1 MDTLINHTAYIYTG
15 LGGEKE
21 LDIFEHPVD
30 MNDGELRLYKV
41 LPEEYTTKEAK
52 QKAEEIGI
60 NPATA
65 KRYISDY
72 WKKHR
77 VAEHIKNGCYRKIN
91 IKK

>member
-1 MDTLINHTAYIYTG
+1 
-15 LGGEKE
+15 
-21 LDIFEHPVD
+21 

-72 WKKHR
+72 WKKPR